1 MPGQTSSF
9 LLYATITQLLDTQQL
24 HLYFVML
31 DEILGR
37 ICFGQDTEADRKKI
51 NESFLG
57 LKEVELPVSGACY
70 AVATNKQR
78 NV

>member
-1 MPGQTSSF
+1 
-9 LLYATITQLLDTQQL
+9 
-24 HLYFVML
+24 ML